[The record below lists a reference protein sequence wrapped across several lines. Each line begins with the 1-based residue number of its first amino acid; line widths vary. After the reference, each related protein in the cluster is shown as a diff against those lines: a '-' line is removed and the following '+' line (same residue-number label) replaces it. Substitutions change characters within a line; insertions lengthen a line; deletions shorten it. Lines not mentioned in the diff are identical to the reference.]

1 MKIIRWLLSHTFL
14 ILLIVA
20 VIYGYMFW
28 GNLAGEDTP
37 VGKAVSYLSDEFV
50 VVAEFVDA
58 VKDKQAKIN
67 QEESSDDESSESQ
80 PSESQPSESQS
91 SESQSSEERSNDERA
106 LTQQD
111 SASDA
116 QMGDTGY
123 SATSVDQSSRQ
134 LSAQSTAPVAENT
147 VEMEVEPAQK
157 VAAEKSVTD
166 VQTGNDNIAAGGR
179 SEQQQAVNIS
189 SGYNDGQVTLNS
201 ADTGLSK
208 TPVIPQGSVSADK
221 TVPAASGDSAPSQIN
236 NESQPVAPV
245 NTGAS
250 ETFISD
256 ELEKQLSNVDQQGHV
271 VKAAQLDNDLA
282 KEAVLD
288 NDTVKEVQLG
298 SDVRESWKTARK
310 SFYQRNYELSEK
322 SYQNVIDNT
331 ENNFDAYGELG
342 NVYFN
347 QGKKQQAANAYF
359 EAAAILVRKGQV
371 NRARSLMGLLRN
383 LDKSKADELKKLI
396 DSSSPGSV
404 N

>member
-58 VKDKQAKIN
+58 VKDKQAKMN
-67 QEESSDDESSESQ
+67 QEESSEDE
-80 PSESQPSESQS
+80 S
-91 SESQSSEERSNDERA
+91 SESQSSEGRLSENQLSEKRSNKDQA
-106 LTQQD
+106 ATQQD
-111 SASDA
+111 SASDE
-116 QMGDTGY
+116 QIGDTGY
-123 SATSVDQSSRQ
+123 SAESGDQSNAQ
-134 LSAQSTAPVAENT
+134 LSAHSSAPVAENT
-147 VEMEVEPAQK
+147 VEMALEPAQE
-157 VAAEKSVTD
+157 VAAEQSVSD
-166 VQTGNDNIAAGGR
+166 VQAGNDNVATGNR
-179 SEQQQAVNIS
+179 SEQQQAVNSS
-189 SGYNDGQVTLNS
+189 SGHKEGQIALNS
-201 ADTGLSK
+201 ANTGVSDTQ
-208 TPVIPQGSVSADK
+208 VIQQGSVSADK
-221 TVPAASGDSAPSQIN
+221 TVQAATAGSAAAQIN
-236 NESQPVAPV
+236 DESQPVPQA

-250 ETFISD
+250 ETFVSD
-256 ELEKQLSNVDQQGHV
+256 ELEKQLSNVDQQGQA
-271 VKAAQLDNDLA
+271 VKAAQLDNDSVE
-282 KEAVLD
+282 EAGLD
-288 NDTVKEVQLG
+288 NATVKEVPLG
-298 SDVRESWKTARK
+298 SEVRESWKTARK

-371 NRARSLMGLLRN
+371 NRARSLMGMLRN

-396 DSSSPGSV
+396 DSSSPGSI